1 MVYLA
6 QLVTSVRSTTP
17 VGMRILMHQ
26 LGLAWLSMQSDDTVR
41 TMLANHPC
49 AHLHACHA
57 ADVDARERVAACRW
71 SAMPTGEHASFGDIK
86 YHAPIRGSKVRQ
98 LGLCTCRRPQPAGD
112 VSSAESSW

>member
-49 AHLHACHA
+49 ALP
-57 ADVDARERVAACRW
+57 ARLPR
-71 SAMPTGEHASFGDIK
+71 
-86 YHAPIRGSKVRQ
+86 
-98 LGLCTCRRPQPAGD
+98 
-112 VSSAESSW
+112 